1 MCHYRNGLE
10 MASNEAEE
18 PYGYPWVYSYPGG
31 ESPCLKTLP
40 WSTRSYQHHPCP
52 PRSPSE
58 GTAGSVPEATRD
70 AEGDV
75 DGLRLRWNLEDG
87 ISCPSS
93 PLDIALDST
102 LGSNI
107 HGDVP

>member
-1 MCHYRNGLE
+1 MP
-10 MASNEAEE
+10 MATLGFIAT
-18 PYGYPWVYSYPGG
+18 PGG

-40 WSTRSYQHHPCP
+40 CSTRSYQHHLCP

-75 DGLRLRWNLEDG
+75 GGLRFRDE
-87 ISCPSS
+87 
-93 PLDIALDST
+93 AE
-102 LGSNI
+102 
-107 HGDVP
+107 VAAFYEFYQQEVRV